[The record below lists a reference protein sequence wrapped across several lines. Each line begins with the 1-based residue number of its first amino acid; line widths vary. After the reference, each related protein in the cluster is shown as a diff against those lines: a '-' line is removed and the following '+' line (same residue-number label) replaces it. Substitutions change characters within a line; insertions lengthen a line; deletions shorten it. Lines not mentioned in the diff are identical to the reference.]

1 MAKFGEIKSKIENTL
16 VENYGKKGFKSF
28 FKGFKTQILSNKNL
42 SEAYFLYD
50 SLSSKKGFSKEM
62 ADEYL
67 NSSVEKLKEIFQK
80 EDKNLVKLNEWIN
93 KVSKEKVEND
103 YADIDTVV
111 YMNNSVKNL
120 EKLVE
125 SSLRIKKLIS
135 DKSEVKETKTINL
148 PLSSMIKVGTNIFNN
163 RFSDITESEKK
174 ELNNLL
180 SMDKKTLEAQINESK
195 KNVIEKLKS
204 TLNESEDKE
213 LHNKIHNTIEKINDS
228 EISFLTLYRIKEL
241 EKEI

>member
-16 VENYGKKGFKSF
+16 VENYGKKEFKSF

-213 LHNKIHNTIEKINDS
+213 LHNKIYNTIEKINDS

>member
-28 FKGFKTQILSNKNL
+28 FKGFKIQILSNKNL

-174 ELNNLL
+174 ELNNIL

>member
-67 NSSVEKLKEIFQK
+67 NISVEKLKEIFQK

>member
-67 NSSVEKLKEIFQK
+67 NISVEKLKEIFQK

-135 DKSEVKETKTINL
+135 DKSEVKETKTVNL

>member
-16 VENYGKKGFKSF
+16 VENYGKKEFKSF

>member
-28 FKGFKTQILSNKNL
+28 FKGFKIQILSNKNL

-174 ELNNLL
+174 ELNNIL
-180 SMDKKTLEAQINESK
+180 SMDKKTLETQINESK

-213 LHNKIHNTIEKINDS
+213 LHNKIHDTIEKINDS

>member
-1 MAKFGEIKSKIENTL
+1 
-16 VENYGKKGFKSF
+16 
-28 FKGFKTQILSNKNL
+28 
-42 SEAYFLYD
+42 
-50 SLSSKKGFSKEM
+50 
-62 ADEYL
+62 
-67 NSSVEKLKEIFQK
+67 
-80 EDKNLVKLNEWIN
+80 
-93 KVSKEKVEND
+93 
-103 YADIDTVV
+103 
-111 YMNNSVKNL
+111 MNNSVKNL

>member
-213 LHNKIHNTIEKINDS
+213 LHNKIYNTIEKINDS

>member
-93 KVSKEKVEND
+93 KVSKEKVENN
-103 YADIDTVV
+103 YTDIDTVV

-135 DKSEVKETKTINL
+135 DKSEVKETKTVNL

-180 SMDKKTLEAQINESK
+180 SMDKKTLETQINESK

-213 LHNKIHNTIEKINDS
+213 LHNKIHETISKINDS
-228 EISFLTLYRIKEL
+228 DISFLTLYRIKEL

>member
-135 DKSEVKETKTINL
+135 DKSEVKETNTVNL
-148 PLSSMIKVGTNIFNN
+148 PLSSMIKIGTNIFNN

>member
-16 VENYGKKGFKSF
+16 VENYGKKEFKSF

-67 NSSVEKLKEIFQK
+67 NISVEKLKEIFQK

>member
-28 FKGFKTQILSNKNL
+28 FKGFKIQILSNKNL

-135 DKSEVKETKTINL
+135 DKSEVKETKTVNL

-174 ELNNLL
+174 ELNNIL
-180 SMDKKTLEAQINESK
+180 SMDKKTLETQINESK

-213 LHNKIHNTIEKINDS
+213 LHNKIHDTIEKINDS